1 MTVRAEINDNNRIE
15 IFSEFRDKSY
25 CKEIPGARWGKESR
39 TWSVPLSWASCK
51 VLRSQFGARLEI
63 GDELFKWATAELE
76 TRIQPSLELRQAL
89 DTPDDDMPQAFQG
102 LYPFQRAGAAW
113 LLAAKQG
120 ILADMVGAGKTIQV
134 IAAAKHENLLPA
146 LVVCPN
152 SCKMNWK
159 RELEK
164 WMPGVP
170 VYVVDGT
177 AAKRAKI
184 FAAAAETPGVV
195 IVNWESVRLHSRL
208 APYGSIAL
216 SESEKTPKELNQ
228 IPWKLVVADEAH
240 RMKDPKSKQ
249 TRAIWSCG
257 HAPSVEYRWAL
268 TGTPLT
274 AAPDTLWPILH
285 FLSKEE
291 WAGKSAFI
299 DRWCMFSFNP
309 WGGLEVAGI
318 RPEMETEFFA
328 IFDPRMRRMPKEVVL
343 PNLPPIIREQ
353 RYLDMAPKQA
363 KAYTQMVEHM
373 CSQADNGEIVL
384 ATNPISQLTRLV
396 QFSSAFA
403 TVGPEGN
410 TLLTDPS
417 NKLDALMTDLPDW
430 LDAGEPVVVFA
441 VSRQLID
448 MAADRLAK
456 KKIPFSIIEGG
467 QTADQRQKQIDM
479 YMTERT
485 TQVCLVV
492 IAAGSEGINLNR
504 GRIAVF
510 LQRPWSNVQ
519 NIQAEG
525 RCHRI
530 GSEHHENVLYV
541 DYISNHTVEM
551 HILEV
556 LAEKSDQLESIVR
569 DRAAI
574 RRMLEGK

>member
-15 IFSEFRDKSY
+15 IFSDYRDKEY
-25 CKEIPGARWGKESR
+25 CKAIPGARWSKESR
-39 TWSVPLSWASCK
+39 TWSAPLAWSSCK

-63 GDELFKWATAELE
+63 GDELYKWAKNELE
-76 TRIQPSLELRQAL
+76 LRIEPALSLRQAL
-89 DTPDDDMPQAFQG
+89 STLSLGWDSHLYDFQK
-102 LYPFQRAGAAW
+102 AGAEW
-113 LLAAKQG
+113 LLAARHG
-120 ILADMVGAGKTIQV
+120 ILADPVGSGKTIQV
-134 IAAAKHENLLPA
+134 IAAAQAVDALPM

-152 SCKMNWK
+152 STKMNWK
-159 RELEK
+159 REIEK
-164 WMPGVP
+164 WWPGVP

-184 FAAAAETPGVV
+184 FATAAETPGIVV
-195 IVNWESVRLHSRL
+195 INWESVRLHSRL

-228 IPWKLVVADEAH
+228 ISFQLVVADEAH
-240 RMKDPKSKQ
+240 RMKDPTSKQ
-249 TRAIWSCG
+249 TRAVWAVA
-257 HAPSVEYRWAL
+257 HAVSVNYRWAL

-285 FLSKEE
+285 FLNKEE

-299 DRWCMFSFNP
+299 DRWCQYSFNP

-318 RPEMETEFFA
+318 RPEMEAEFFS
-328 IFDPRMRRMPKEVVL
+328 IFDPRMRRMPKEIVL
-343 PNLPPIIREQ
+343 PNLPPIVREN
-353 RYLDMAPKQA
+353 RYIDMHPKQA
-363 KAYTQMVEHM
+363 KAYVQMVEHM
-373 CSQADNGEIVL
+373 CSQGDNGEMVL

-430 LDAGEPVVVFA
+430 LEQGEPVVVFA
-441 VSRQLID
+441 QSRQLID

-479 YMTERT
+479 YMVDQT
-485 TQVCLVV
+485 TNVCLVV
-492 IAAGSEGINLNR
+492 IAAGGVGINLNR

-510 LQRPWSNVQ
+510 LQRTWSNVD

-525 RCHRI
+525 RVHRI

-541 DYISNHTVEM
+541 DYISSNTVEM
-551 HILEV
+551 HILDV
-556 LAEKSDQLESIVR
+556 LDEKSDQLEAIVR
-569 DRAAI
+569 DRSAI